1 VRVTVPITLSVAVQ
15 GGAGMVVLAII
26 GMLLHGDLMT
36 SGMLDRII
44 ASYVQRLS
52 EKDEQIRLWRDAHD
66 TVKKTN
72 DALIT
77 SMYQSLEIGKT
88 TMGVVGAISTTPP
101 APTGG
106 HSDPTVVA

>member
-1 VRVTVPITLSVAVQ
+1 MSIPLTLSVALPSVS
-15 GGAGMVVLAII
+15 GGLIATVVGLIF
-26 GMLLHGDLMT
+26 HGDLMT
-36 SGMLDRII
+36 SRMLDRII
-44 ASYVQRLS
+44 ATYVQRLT

-88 TMGVVGAISTTPP
+88 TMGVVGSIPVPP
-101 APTGG
+101 SPPSGG
-106 HSDPTVVA
+106 PGDPHVVA

>member
-1 VRVTVPITLSVAVQ
+1 MSIPLTLSLVLPSAS
-15 GGAGMVVLAII
+15 GGLIASVVGLIF
-26 GMLLHGDLMT
+26 HGDLMT
-36 SGMLDRII
+36 SRMVDRLI
-44 ASYVQRLS
+44 ATYVQRIA

-88 TMGVVGAISTTPP
+88 TMGVVGAMQQVPP
-101 APTGG
+101 PPPSGG
-106 HSDPTVVA
+106 PGEPHVVA